1 MQPLPRDDIAPHTA
15 RSITPLPYWSAGTVY
30 GTLLNFRDEVAA
42 LAPQMTQPPYK
53 APPQAPVLFVKT
65 ANTWSASGAAVPV
78 PVPEVEAGANIAMVV
93 GPAPQWKIFP
103 PFSHIGIE
111 EFAIIN
117 IAYHIL
123 MNDIPG

>member
-1 MQPLPRDDIAPHTA
+1 M
-15 RSITPLPYWSAGTVY
+15 Y

-78 PVPEVEAGANIAMVV
+78 PVPEVKVKVEVGANIAMVV
-93 GPAPQWKIFP
+93 GPAPQWKRFS
-103 PFSHIGIE
+103 PFSHMDIE